1 MKILFKSSC
10 VAFILT
16 AIFSLLPFQAACAD
30 ISDEVFRLHII
41 ANSDSAFDQS
51 VKLKVRDTILAYTET
66 LYRQAQSREEAE
78 CATAAHLQE
87 LADLAAAQLR
97 ESGPPCR
104 VRAEIVRMYF
114 GTRHYESYT
123 LPAGMYDAL
132 RITLGNGEGHNWWC
146 VMFPSL
152 CINTDTEGD
161 RKTREAFGETEYHIV
176 KNEKQDYKFFVVELF
191 ERLVNSRKE

>member
-1 MKILFKSSC
+1 MKMLFKSSC
-10 VAFILT
+10 VAFVLA

-30 ISDEVFRLHII
+30 ISNEVFRLHII

-51 VKLKVRDTILAYTET
+51 VKLKVRDRILAYTEA
-66 LYRQAQSREEAE
+66 LYRQAQSRDEAE
-78 CATAAHLQE
+78 QATAAHLQE

-97 ESGPPCR
+97 ESGTPCR
-104 VRAEIVRMYF
+104 VRAEIVRMHF
-114 GTRHYESYT
+114 DTRHYESYT

-132 RITLGNGEGHNWWC
+132 RITLGNGKGHNWWC

-152 CINTDTEGD
+152 CINTGTEGD
-161 RKTREAFGETEYHIV
+161 RKTRETFGEKEYNIV
-176 KNEKQDYKFFVVELF
+176 KNEKQEYKFFVVELF

>member
-97 ESGPPCR
+97 ESGAPCR

-191 ERLVNSRKE
+191 ERLVNSR